1 SVFDDLAALNAL
13 YRPGALDA
21 GTVDVYIERRRG
33 KKFEYPL
40 PALEPILKDT
50 YGVLVYQEQVMLAAR
65 AVAGYSPGEA
75 DKLRK
80 AIGKKD
86 ESLLKAEG
94 DKFLEKA
101 VKAGTPRKK
110 AEELWALILPFGR
123 YGFNKSH
130 SVVYAL
136 LAYRTAWMK
145 THFPVEF
152 MAATLTAA
160 SSKSDDVAKYV

>member
-1 SVFDDLAALNAL
+1 
-13 YRPGALDA
+13 
-21 GTVDVYIERRRG
+21 
-33 KKFEYPL
+33 
-40 PALEPILKDT
+40 
-50 YGVLVYQEQVMLAAR
+50 MLAAR
-65 AVAGYSPGEA
+65 AVAGYAPGEA

-86 ESLLKAEG
+86 DALLKDEG
-94 DKFLEKA
+94 DKVMEKA
-101 VKAGTPRKK
+101 AGRGTPKKK

-145 THFPVEF
+145 VHHPVELLE
-152 MAATLTAA
+152 ATLTASA
-160 SSKSDDVAKYV
+160 GTPDA